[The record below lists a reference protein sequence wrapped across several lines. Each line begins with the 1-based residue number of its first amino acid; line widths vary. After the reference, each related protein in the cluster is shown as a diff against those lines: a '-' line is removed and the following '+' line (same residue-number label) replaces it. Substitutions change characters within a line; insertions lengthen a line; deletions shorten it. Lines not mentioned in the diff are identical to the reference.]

1 MKIKK
6 DLDLSL
12 YAITDDRLSGT
23 RSIFDAVR
31 SAIRGGATV
40 VQLRDKNAS
49 KEELINIGKELIR
62 VIKGDTPLIVNDNI
76 NVALAIGA
84 QGIHLGQ
91 KDMPARKAKE
101 MIGDAMILGV
111 SANTV
116 EEAMKAEEDG
126 ADYIGAGPI
135 FSTLTKP
142 DADPAIGL
150 DGLRNIKK
158 AVSIPVVAIGG
169 INAKNAEDVARV
181 ADGVAVV
188 SAIMAAKDPK
198 RAAEELSEI
207 IIRIK
212 NNR

>member
-1 MKIKK
+1 MKIKR
-6 DLDLSL
+6 DFDLSL
-12 YAITDDRLSGT
+12 YVITDDRLSGA
-23 RSIFDAVR
+23 RSIFDVVR
-31 SAIRGGATV
+31 FAIRGGATTI
-40 VQLRDKNAS
+40 QLRDKS
-49 KEELINIGKELIR
+49 SSEEELITIGKELIK
-62 VIKGDTPLIVNDNI
+62 ITKGDIPLIVNDNI

-84 QGIHLGQ
+84 QGTHLGQ

-116 EEAMKAEEDG
+116 EEAIKAEEDG

-169 INAKNAEDVARV
+169 INSANAEEIIKI
-181 ADGVAVV
+181 ADGIAVV
-188 SAIMAAKDPK
+188 SAIMSAKDPK

-212 NNR
+212 K